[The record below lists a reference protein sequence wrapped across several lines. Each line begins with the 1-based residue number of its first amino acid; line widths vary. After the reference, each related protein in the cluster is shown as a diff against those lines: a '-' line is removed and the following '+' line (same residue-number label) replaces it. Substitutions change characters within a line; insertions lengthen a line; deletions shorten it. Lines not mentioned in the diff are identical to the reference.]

1 MRKTRKKKVSRWDRI
16 LEMPK
21 EITSGI
27 PKVTIMGF
35 EQMVVENYKSIMEY
49 QDFFIQINT
58 NIGII
63 NINGFQLKLTE
74 MTTDDILITGR
85 IESVDFEKTQED
97 E

>member
-1 MRKTRKKKVSRWDRI
+1 
-16 LEMPK
+16 MPK
-21 EITSGI
+21 EITSGV